1 MLAEAGTSARWS
13 YGPGFTASDAVL
25 VFPPLAPV
33 TVCVPATDAVQ
44 VVPVQDPFGAIEK
57 VVVAVTSPRELSYW
71 SRASAVYVCEAP
83 AAIVAVAG
91 VIVMWS
97 TPPLVT
103 SREAVP
109 VLPASVPVTVC
120 VPVT

>member
-25 VFPPLAPV
+25 VFPPLVPV

-44 VVPVQDPFGAIEK
+44 VVPVQDPFGAIAK

-71 SRASAVYVCEAP
+71 SRASAVYVWEP
-83 AAIVAVAG
+83 PDAIVAEAGASARGSSGPAVTVSDAVA
-91 VIVMWS
+91 
-97 TPPLVT
+97 
-103 SREAVP
+103 
-109 VLPASVPVTVC
+109 VLP
-120 VPVT
+120 